1 MEGCSVMSSA
11 FYEQL
16 LADLDKKVGELVSE
30 LLRAQRLRA
39 EIVALQEGAMQNEG
53 ASLRPRSDS

>member
-1 MEGCSVMSSA
+1 MSSA

>member
-1 MEGCSVMSSA
+1 MEGCSAMSSA